1 MKKILTLF
9 AVIMMAVTSLL
20 AEEKINYSVRIEFV
34 DYYDV
39 QHTVWTSERLAEYC
53 EVTLNIDALN
63 KWKDVSKGDPVVV
76 TNFKSDCFSLKGF
89 RCGSTNY
96 YGDTYFNQTVSD
108 ENTSN
113 YGDMYLYIVVDALRM
128 QPVATTSSSTY
139 GKAEA
144 ARGSMS
150 FEMPLITMDF
160 WDNRFDPDK
169 WYIYY
174 KATPTNVGK
183 FVRWVPET
191 MITKYGGVTSAIS
204 AMDYIIGIAESMGY
218 TDVPEYL
225 ILQKFKD
232 AEFTIG
238 VDEFEEFVKQCGIIS
253 STYYQDLRMRAVFE
267 EKPTVTLTASGD
279 HGEIYSTTHTKVC
292 SSTSLMSCREMTF
305 TVPKYEDITLNVRD
319 IDEGWEFDHWSI
331 ANYNYGSSLPYTH
344 RATDDA
350 TVVAVF
356 KKKVVIPTYDTV
368 FVESDYGTVYDA
380 NGETLTYYEGSPCF
394 IVDKGTT
401 LRLNVKDIDDGWE
414 FDYWDVN
421 NNNVGSDL
429 PYLYTSS
436 NRAIVT
442 AVYKEKT
449 VTPTLDSYVIV
460 AQRSKT
466 TNWFYM
472 TANLG
477 TAQTKRY
484 QAVDAQTADITKVNT
499 SNLDDIYYWQ
509 IEENK
514 YLKNG
519 SDYSFW
525 SSGNSAKFGQ
535 AMELTIANTGVYYT
549 FSFVDSN
556 EVTRYLS
563 LNGTSGNNYFAYY
576 SGTNQVYQ
584 LYLIKKGDVAT
595 GIDQVSQEQ
604 KAKSQKLIIDGQLYI
619 LRDGKMYNA
628 QGVRVQ

>member
-1 MKKILTLF
+1 
-9 AVIMMAVTSLL
+9 
-20 AEEKINYSVRIEFV
+20 
-34 DYYDV
+34 
-39 QHTVWTSERLAEYC
+39 
-53 EVTLNIDALN
+53 
-63 KWKDVSKGDPVVV
+63 
-76 TNFKSDCFSLKGF
+76 
-89 RCGSTNY
+89 
-96 YGDTYFNQTVSD
+96 
-108 ENTSN
+108 
-113 YGDMYLYIVVDALRM
+113 
-128 QPVATTSSSTY
+128 
-139 GKAEA
+139 
-144 ARGSMS
+144 
-150 FEMPLITMDF
+150 MPM
-160 WDNRFDPDK
+160 
-169 WYIYY
+169 
-174 KATPTNVGK
+174 
-183 FVRWVPET
+183 
-191 MITKYGGVTSAIS
+191 
-204 AMDYIIGIAESMGY
+204 
-218 TDVPEYL
+218 
-225 ILQKFKD
+225 
-232 AEFTIG
+232 
-238 VDEFEEFVKQCGIIS
+238 
-253 STYYQDLRMRAVFE
+253 
-267 EKPTVTLTASGD
+267 
-279 HGEIYSTTHTKVC
+279 
-292 SSTSLMSCREMTF
+292 
-305 TVPKYEDITLNVRD
+305 YEDITLNVRD

-344 RATDDA
+344 RANDDA

-414 FDYWDVN
+414 FDYWNVN

-429 PYLYTSS
+429 PYLYISS

-472 TANLG
+472 TADLG

-549 FSFVDSN
+549 FSFVDSKQA
-556 EVTRYLS
+556 TRYLS

-595 GIDQVSQEQ
+595 GMEQVEAEMPAR
-604 KAKSQKLIIDGQLYI
+604 KVLIDGQLFI
-619 LRDGKMYNA
+619 LRGGKIYDA
-628 QGVRVQ
+628 AGLLVK